1 MPSHPHPLEPPG
13 EDTFDLPA
21 GLTWFVAVCTWLR
34 RHLREGSGGNPIALS
49 VSTARIVLAMSL
61 K

>member
-1 MPSHPHPLEPPG
+1 MPSDPHTLEPPG

-21 GLTWFVAVCTWLR
+21 GLAGFVALCTWLR
-34 RHLREGSGGNPIALS
+34 RHLGEGSGGNPIALS
-49 VSTARIVLAMSL
+49 VSTARRVLAMSL